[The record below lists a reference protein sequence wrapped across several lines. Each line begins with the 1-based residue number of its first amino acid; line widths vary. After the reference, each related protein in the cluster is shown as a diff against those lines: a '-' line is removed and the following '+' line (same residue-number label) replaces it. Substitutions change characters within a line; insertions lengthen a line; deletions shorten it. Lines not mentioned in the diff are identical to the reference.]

1 MGLVDITFNFFGL
14 FYKCFGSKN
23 DNLDVFMTNIQNEK
37 NRDVI
42 ISEILLKIINCS
54 FKVGLLYEYIDENTM
69 KLIKEIGDYEIKKIQ
84 YYYSV
89 NIPFFDGNKF
99 KYSLVI
105 LSDK

>member
-23 DNLDVFMTNIQNEK
+23 DYDNLDVFMKTIQNEK
-37 NRDVI
+37 NKDVI

-54 FKVGLLYEYIDENTM
+54 FKVELLYEYIDENTI

-89 NIPFFDGNKF
+89 NIPFFGGNKF
-99 KYSLVI
+99 KYS
-105 LSDK
+105 